1 MAAFALQNTIPTRYY
16 IRLNS
21 SVAENETD
29 HALLLDAARQHTDSE
44 TAVLYE
50 FPPEAFEQ
58 GTAEVN
64 AITARS
70 GIAARVK
77 DVGVTLASAT
87 SRWIESLAS
96 PVQGRP
102 AAEPNFEKFPEVLQ
116 YRLNRL
122 VIAPLRTE
130 NHLMG
135 LLTLGRS
142 VETNFDSAAMEVVQR
157 AGRLLTAV
165 FERNSLQQ
173 KLLERKLVERAKGIL
188 QQRRR
193 LSEEQAYLLLRNN
206 SRRRRVPMVNL
217 AKEIIE
223 GQMQPDPVR
232 RWQTG

>member
-29 HALLLDAARQHTDSE
+29 HALLLDAARQQTDSE

-50 FPPEAFEQ
+50 FQPAAFDP

-77 DVGVTLASAT
+77 DVGVTLAAAT
-87 SRWIESLAS
+87 SRWIESLVN

-116 YRLNRL
+116 YRLKHL
-122 VIAPLRTE
+122 AIAPLRTE
-130 NHLMG
+130 NRLLG

-157 AGRLLTAV
+157 ASRLLTAV
-165 FERNSLQQ
+165 FERDSLQQ
-173 KLLERKLVERAKGIL
+173 KALGAKA
-188 QQRRR
+188 RRG
-193 LSEEQAYLLLRNN
+193 Y
-206 SRRRRVPMVNL
+206 V
-217 AKEIIE
+217 
-223 GQMQPDPVR
+223 QPDPAQALR